1 MQGYYHNEAAN
12 KEVFTEDGWFR
23 TGDIGKL
30 DEYGALHITGRIK
43 NLIILANGENIAAEA
58 IENLVYDIPY
68 VKEVICYG
76 EEDLIV
82 AEMFLD
88 EEVADAKDRINGD
101 IQELNN
107 KLPQIR
113 NIGKIVLRETEFP
126 KTTTKKIRKS
136 SEVEMTLPGGCG
148 RGRI

>member
-1 MQGYYHNEAAN
+1 M
-12 KEVFTEDGWFR
+12 
-23 TGDIGKL
+23 
-30 DEYGALHITGRIK
+30 
-43 NLIILANGENIAAEA
+43 
-58 IENLVYDIPY
+58 
-68 VKEVICYG
+68 
-76 EEDLIV
+76 

-126 KTTTKKIRKS
+126 KTTTKKIKRNY
-136 SEVEMTLPGGCG
+136 GGTKK
-148 RGRI
+148 